1 MKGLRYII
9 GSCSFPAISLFHA
22 ILSTTDIARWSISDV
37 RVTDTTHSMD
47 AADLTWWRCWMASK
61 KKKLTA
67 RTSRHCRLCNSQ
79 PCTQV
84 PYSRPMPRDSVTT
97 ALHEIYRTV
106 TDLPVNQKLAL
117 SMFIDL
123 PFALESCIN
132 ALSGVPSNSKPCT
145 LQIRTIRAHSM
156 RLKTDQV
163 GGVPSQS

>member
-1 MKGLRYII
+1 MQQ
-9 GSCSFPAISLFHA
+9 ISR
-22 ILSTTDIARWSISDV
+22 D
-37 RVTDTTHSMD
+37 D
-47 AADLTWWRCWMASK
+47 AAGWHLK
-61 KKKLTA
+61 KKNLLLVQVGTA
-67 RTSRHCRLCNSQ
+67 GFATVSHVRRCPTHL
-79 PCTQV
+79 
-84 PYSRPMPRDSVTT
+84 RPMPRDSVTT

-145 LQIRTIRAHSM
+145 LQIRAIRAHSV